1 MFIQIFVMNI
11 TPITLNY
18 FFGVNSYLIE
28 TESGFYI
35 LDTGFHK
42 KRIQLEKE
50 LQSTKCKPGNL
61 KLIILTHGHTDH
73 AGNAEYLRDKYGVKI
88 AMHKGDTRMVET
100 GDMFIDAQ
108 GGLFFRLIVSLM
120 KLLGLSD
127 YDKFTPDIYLDDDQ
141 DLSPYGLNANVIH
154 TPGHSKGSIS
164 IMTAEGDLFCG
175 DILGNTKNPEK
186 TTLVDDPDQLN
197 SSVEHIKTL
206 DTIRVYPGHGNAF
219 RMDQFARV
227 SDSNL

>member
-1 MFIQIFVMNI
+1 MII

-28 TESGFYI
+28 TETGFHL

-50 LQSTKCKPGNL
+50 LQKAGCEPGLL

-73 AGNAEYLRDKYGVKI
+73 AGNAECLRDKYGAKI
-88 AMHKGDTRMVET
+88 AMHNGDTKMVET
-100 GDMFIDAQ
+100 GDMFIDAK

-127 YDKFTPDIYLDDDQ
+127 YEKFTPDIYIEDNQ
-141 DLSPYGLNANVIH
+141 ELSSYGLNAIVIH

-164 IMTAEGDLFCG
+164 IMTSEGALFCG
-175 DILGNTKNPEK
+175 DILGNTKNPEI
-186 TTLVDDPDQLN
+186 TTLVDDLEQLN
-197 SSVEHIKTL
+197 ASVENIKAL
-206 DTIRVYPGHGNAF
+206 EPLMVYPGHGKPF
-219 RMDQFARV
+219 RMDQFTE
-227 SDSNL
+227 